1 MARKRKTP
9 HDTTSE
15 ADVQEPEKRPKT
27 GEPDKEAEATQKHI
41 ASIDQTSRKQKKKNS
56 RRSRGA
62 EAAVRRLEKYAHE
75 GVYANARKK
84 IKELT
89 AEKILPVPFPD
100 DFVGWTKSGKK
111 VTKTVAEK
119 WPTPPNQL
127 PVITDNDRLTLF
139 IKADDPTPEQLH
151 KMGPGGVGAWLIRDS
166 KGNSVDSLPCEEL
179 RQLEADGLPPWLA
192 IRLAHIIPIPL
203 LDELLHRWDHLV
215 SMGLKF
221 PKPDPN
227 RSRTAAVHLG
237 VWGLFG
243 SVPRITADS
252 LQKGIKSL
260 AKRGAVLRS
269 MDKML
274 RFLMNRIV
282 DKVENALN
290 EIIPDHA
297 RLQDRLRAHAE
308 RLLRKEFARRP
319 SLNFGGLFFTVAI
332 KEGASE
338 RIHIDWNDCLQKYAL
353 IFCAGEYTGG
363 DFCIPQLNIR
373 IPLGPGS
380 VLAVRTRL
388 LAHCATLVGNGR
400 RVVFTCFT
408 DNTSLEAILKGRD
421 YAYIA

>member
-1 MARKRKTP
+1 SRG
-9 HDTTSE
+9 SE
-15 ADVQEPEKRPKT
+15 A
-27 GEPDKEAEATQKHI
+27 
-41 ASIDQTSRKQKKKNS
+41 
-56 RRSRGA
+56 
-62 EAAVRRLEKYAHE
+62 AARRLEKYAHN
-75 GVYANARKK
+75 GVYENARKK
-84 IKELT
+84 IKDLT
-89 AEKILPVPFPD
+89 VEKTLPVPFPD
-100 DFVGWTKSGKK
+100 DFVGWSKSGKK
-111 VTKTVAEK
+111 VIKTVAEK

-127 PVITDNDRLTLF
+127 PVITNDPRLSLR
-139 IKADDPTPEQLH
+139 IKANDPTPEQLQ
-151 KMGPGGVGAWLIRDS
+151 KMGPAG
-166 KGNSVDSLPCEEL
+166 
-179 RQLEADGLPPWLA
+179 ADGLSPWLA

-243 SVPRITADS
+243 WSPRITADS
-252 LQKGIKSL
+252 LQKGITNR
-260 AKRGAVLRS
+260 AKREAVLRS

-274 RFLMNRIV
+274 QFLTERIV
-282 DKVENALN
+282 RRMENALD
-290 EIIPDHA
+290 EIIPEHA

-308 RLLRKEFARRP
+308 RLLRKEFNRRP

-353 IFCAGEYTGG
+353 IFCAGNYTGA

-388 LAHCATLVGNGR
+388 LAHCATLVGSGR

-421 YAYIA
+421 YAHLA